1 VVTTVRNQAKEPR
14 DVDFFKRRKWLLIV
28 LWVCAGL
35 ITSWSHWWTAP
46 GMTTVTGAIVY
57 WMTYTGTVMVAV
69 AALVMGL
76 FYAGRS
82 VSRGIKRL
90 LSR

>member
-1 VVTTVRNQAKEPR
+1 
-14 DVDFFKRRKWLLIV
+14 
-28 LWVCAGL
+28 
-35 ITSWSHWWTAP
+35 
-46 GMTTVTGAIVY
+46 MTTVTGAIVY

-76 FYAGRS
+76 FYAGRG

-90 LSR
+90 LAR